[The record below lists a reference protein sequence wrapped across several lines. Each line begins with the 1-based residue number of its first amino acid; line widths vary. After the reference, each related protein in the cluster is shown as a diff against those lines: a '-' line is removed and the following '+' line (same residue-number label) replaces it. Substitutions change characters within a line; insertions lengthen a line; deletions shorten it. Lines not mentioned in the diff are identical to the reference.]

1 MKPCIAE
8 WGNSLGWIVELTFC
22 LWIELQAPV
31 TSSAAR
37 HKKFGG
43 ASAPSTPGANTMVVR
58 LAALNPAVTVERSK
72 DATARFE
79 IHVLKAVVAARC
91 AATTCKFII
100 DARTPTGSFVG
111 PPLPQKL
118 RSEQRAATMHHCSFF
133 MKLSPVRSAFKW
145 TINGLRVG
153 VPLPPQK
160 KKQN

>member
-8 WGNSLGWIVELTFC
+8 GKNTLGWIVELTFC

-79 IHVLKAVVAARC
+79 IHVLKAVVAAL
-91 AATTCKFII
+91 K
-100 DARTPTGSFVG
+100 DAPPPRASLLSTPEHRPVPSSGRRYH
-111 PPLPQKL
+111 
-118 RSEQRAATMHHCSFF
+118 RS
-133 MKLSPVRSAFKW
+133 
-145 TINGLRVG
+145 
-153 VPLPPQK
+153 
-160 KKQN
+160 